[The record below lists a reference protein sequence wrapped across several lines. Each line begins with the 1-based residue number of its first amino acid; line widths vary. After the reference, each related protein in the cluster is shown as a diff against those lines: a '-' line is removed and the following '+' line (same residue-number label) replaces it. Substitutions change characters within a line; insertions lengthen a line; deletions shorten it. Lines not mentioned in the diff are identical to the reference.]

1 MPCPKP
7 CSTLLRPHEPYHA
20 SHPLPKSPYTTLTY
34 ATIIPIYRP
43 IHRPTHLPTCRLAY
57 QSRIVSLNGGHRRG
71 LGAAHL
77 SRNSF
82 RGEVRPLPIR
92 NFCHPKTKFRYP
104 QNEISATPK
113 RNLGPPQNEI
123 PADPKRNL
131 ALPKTKFGLCWSL
144 GSNEILNEKPKR
156 NFGTPKTKFR
166 HPQNEISAIP
176 KRNSLKAKV
185 H

>member
-20 SHPLPKSPYTTLTY
+20 SPPVPKSPYTTLTY

-57 QSRIVSLNGGHRRG
+57 QSRNVSLNGGHRRG

-82 RGEVRPLPIR
+82 RGEVCPLPKR

-113 RNLGPPQNEI
+113 RNLGPPKTKFRPIQNEI
-123 PADPKRNL
+123 WPSPKRNL
-131 ALPKTKFGLCWSL
+131 GSVGL
-144 GSNEILNEKPKR
+144 
-156 NFGTPKTKFR
+156 
-166 HPQNEISAIP
+166 
-176 KRNSLKAKV
+176 
-185 H
+185 